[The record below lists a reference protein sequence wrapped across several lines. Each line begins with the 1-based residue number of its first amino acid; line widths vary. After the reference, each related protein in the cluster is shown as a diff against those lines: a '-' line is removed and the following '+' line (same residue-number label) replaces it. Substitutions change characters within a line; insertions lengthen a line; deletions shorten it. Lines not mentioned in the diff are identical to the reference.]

1 MTQTLRLSRR
11 VGIGLAI
18 AAGLALALPAIAQ
31 AQGGARDQGAEQY
44 VQTQAQRALSIL
56 SDTSMSPPDK
66 TRAFRGL
73 VDQIA
78 DVPRITRF
86 VLGKY
91 ARTATPAQRQ
101 QFDPLFRTY
110 AQDVYETQLNQ
121 YHGETV
127 RVTGSVVRNP
137 GDVIVNS
144 VVSGGKLDKPAPV
157 SWRVLNSGAGWKI
170 VDVQASGVWLAIT
183 QQQDFVSTI
192 DNAHGDINVLIAQLQ
207 TNVRKHAAERR

>member
-78 DVPRITRF
+78 DVPGITRF

-121 YHGETV
+121 YH
-127 RVTGSVVRNP
+127 
-137 GDVIVNS
+137 
-144 VVSGGKLDKPAPV
+144 
-157 SWRVLNSGAGWKI
+157 
-170 VDVQASGVWLAIT
+170 
-183 QQQDFVSTI
+183 
-192 DNAHGDINVLIAQLQ
+192 
-207 TNVRKHAAERR
+207 